1 MEVMNPFAH
10 ERRKG
15 VGKIGEWG
23 SCIFN
28 MKTVWGVIPENNV
41 TLKIVQS
48 KTSWLILECLEWC
61 ANEFNWHV
69 LLSYV
74 MKWLWYIVSDGLR
87 VCDTNV
93 DFSVVSCK
101 FEYVVMQQH
110 GLNRC
115 SCSHASDP
123 LVV

>member
-1 MEVMNPFAH
+1 MMMLMEVMNPFAH

-48 KTSWLILECLEWC
+48 KTS
-61 ANEFNWHV
+61 
-69 LLSYV
+69 
-74 MKWLWYIVSDGLR
+74 
-87 VCDTNV
+87 
-93 DFSVVSCK
+93 
-101 FEYVVMQQH
+101 
-110 GLNRC
+110 
-115 SCSHASDP
+115 
-123 LVV
+123 